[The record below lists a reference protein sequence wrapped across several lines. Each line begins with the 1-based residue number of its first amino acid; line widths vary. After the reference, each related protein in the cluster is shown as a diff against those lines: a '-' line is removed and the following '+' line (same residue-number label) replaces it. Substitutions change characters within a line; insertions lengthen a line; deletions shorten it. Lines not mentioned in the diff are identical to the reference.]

1 MGVTVMHWMMVGEVT
16 EAARQQIKNLNGGIM
31 RKIETGALSL
41 YVVGIPCEPLPGHQ
55 RDTEVR
61 YHSWTRS
68 REMVIEVLSAH
79 LKLSWISAVDVPPA
93 EASASDTTLDVW
105 REE

>member
-1 MGVTVMHWMMVGEVT
+1 MAVGDITEV
-16 EAARQQIKNLNGGIM
+16 ARQRIKHMVDGVV
-31 RKIETGALSL
+31 RKVDVGSLSL
-41 YVVGIPCEPLPGHQ
+41 YVVGIPCEVLPGHL

-68 REMVIEVLSAH
+68 QEVLIEVPSAQ
-79 LKLSWISAVDVPPA
+79 LKLSWVSSVDVSPM
-93 EASASDTTLDVW
+93 EASASDTILDVW